1 MQLKIGERF
10 KKYESPFESQL
21 PPRMPVIIR
30 VDGRAFHT
38 LTKKTPYIAKPFCSI
53 FNEAMIQAT
62 NALCTETHAVM
73 AYAQSDEI
81 SLLLLN
87 DRKYE
92 TQPWF
97 NNEINKMISITAS
110 VASVAFSQFLT
121 RYVNGWGESWE
132 AMGEGISVPETKQ
145 QITAHFDSRVFVVP
159 NYEIEN
165 YFIWRQLD
173 AIRNARNSWSEFT
186 LGDKIGRKTARKK
199 LHGMNGEARVELV
212 EEETGEKFESVS
224 GCFVYGTEV
233 IPTDEGYKENA
244 APFYVDNKEH
254 IQSVVNRYYE
264 KE

>member
-38 LTKKTPYIAKPFCSI
+38 LTKREKIIQKPFCPV
-53 FNEAMIQAT
+53 FNTAMIQAT
-62 NALCTETHAVM
+62 KALCTETHAVM
-73 AYAQSDEI
+73 AYTQSDEI

-97 NNEINKMISITAS
+97 DNEVNKMTSITAS

-121 RYVNGWGESWE
+121 E
-132 AMGEGISVPETKQ
+132 AINFSPKHEGRN
-145 QITAHFDSRVFVVP
+145 ITAHFDSRAFVIP

-173 AIRNARNSWSEFT
+173 AVRNARNGWSEFT
-186 LGDKIGRKTARKK
+186 LGDKIGRGTARKK
-199 LHGMNGEARVELV
+199 LHGMNGEARIELV
-212 EEETGEKFESVS
+212 EKETGEKFESIS
-224 GCFVYGTEV
+224 DCFVYGTEV
-233 IPTDEGYKENA
+233 IPTDNGYKSSA
-244 APFYVDNKEH
+244 APFYVDNKEY
-254 IQSVVNRYYE
+254 IQSVVDRYYE